1 MSYIEKE
8 PLVQFLKDARM
19 QLPIDSK
26 DFHTRDLMLLN
37 FEQYV
42 DMQPAA
48 DVVEVKHGKWK
59 KPTLNLE
66 CFADGYVICSECNV
80 MLPNITEIPEYYY
93 CPNCGAKMDG
103 GAKDE

>member
-1 MSYIEKE
+1 MARYIDADKAIEEARLSYCKDCNSYNGVRCRACGFDDAMTYIEYT
-8 PLVQFLKDARM
+8 PT
-19 QLPIDSK
+19 S
-26 DFHTRDLMLLN
+26 
-37 FEQYV
+37 
-42 DMQPAA
+42 
-48 DVVEVKHGKWK
+48 DVVEVKHGKWE

-103 GAKDE
+103 GE

>member
-1 MSYIEKE
+1 MRYIDADKLIANGWVLERHGTSNKLLQVMSIADV
-8 PLVQFLKDARM
+8 P
-19 QLPIDSK
+19 
-26 DFHTRDLMLLN
+26 T
-37 FEQYV
+37 
-42 DMQPAA
+42 A
-48 DVVEVKHGKWK
+48 DVVEVKHGKWE

-103 GAKDE
+103 GE